1 MFIQRKNYNILTRI
15 PTMSLNHTF
24 QQLKIKK
31 RISQMEIVINR
42 QFSSENGVGLTS
54 ETLDNEYLLS
64 EIVKQPPNVTEEE

>member
-1 MFIQRKNYNILTRI
+1 
-15 PTMSLNHTF
+15 
-24 QQLKIKK
+24 
-31 RISQMEIVINR
+31 MEIVINR